1 MNPFKAWILRA
12 ETAQGRLPSLRRIHN
27 AAAALAAGGGK
38 KRSRSHDPSANR
50 EGAKRNRSG
59 KHPRRL
65 PPNRDRSAKHPRR
78 LPRGRGRKRKPERSD
93 SPRKRRNPPSLS
105 PPKDVSPEERRQWVQ
120 RKKSELRDRLKNDP
134 NVSYRDVESAMEA
147 LNKLMGTLPQDVD
160 ALDRAM
166 GALRV

>member
-27 AAAALAAGGGK
+27 TAAALAAGGGK

-59 KHPRRL
+59 NH
-65 PPNRDRSAKHPRR
+65 HPRR
-78 LPRGRGRKRKPERSD
+78 LPRGRERKRKPERSD

-105 PPKDVSPEERRQWVQ
+105 PPKDVSPEERRQWIQ

>member
-59 KHPRRL
+59 NH
-65 PPNRDRSAKHPRR
+65 HPRR
-78 LPRGRGRKRKPERSD
+78 LPRGRERKRKPERSD

-105 PPKDVSPEERRQWVQ
+105 PPKDVSPEEKRQWIQ

-147 LNKLMGTLPQDVD
+147 LNKLLGTLPQDVD